1 VNTEKIRA
9 SLEQIEGLVADC
21 LRAIGDQTPPV
32 RTKGKTRPQNGVPVA
47 SRRPDLNLPFR
58 PFMHRYAG
66 SMSGSQ
72 KFTLILAHLV
82 KGNLKTEAKLDVVIK
97 AWGKM
102 KGLLGNFN
110 LAHPTRA
117 KDKGWVD
124 SPKTGVYVLRPS
136 WTEILSGD
144 K

>member
-1 VNTEKIRA
+1 MNTERIRA

-21 LRAIGDQTPPV
+21 LRAIGDQTPPSG
-32 RTKGKTRPQNGVPVA
+32 TKRKTRPQNGLPMA
-47 SRRPDLNLPFR
+47 SRKPDLNLPFR

-66 SMSGSQ
+66 RMSGSQ